1 MAGIC
6 DRRRCSFRAA
16 ALVLLGM
23 LALRTAFVPGPSTPA
38 RLDLASS
45 AGAALGTLALP
56 AFAEEA
62 AKEVAKEAEKA
73 VEGKI
78 ELGGGFAI
86 NLDIPETN
94 IVNIIA
100 LFAGL
105 VYLLG
110 PVLDESMTS
119 RSKDIQQDIDDAV
132 AKFDEAQT
140 RLAEAQKAQSQ
151 AMEVVAEING
161 QIDKDKKEADIK
173 LAQREKDLL
182 AEQERLAESTI
193 KSLQTIADAKVNAY
207 IKEQSVLQAVPK
219 LMNMSAKD
227 KKKFT
232 DALIDQI

>member
-1 MAGIC
+1 
-6 DRRRCSFRAA
+6 
-16 ALVLLGM
+16 VLLGV
-23 LALRTAFVPGPSTPA
+23 LALKTAFVPGPSAPA
-38 RLDLASS
+38 RLDVATS
-45 AGAALGTLALP
+45 AAVALGTLATP

-62 AKEVAKEAEKA
+62 AKVLVPEEVTEKA

>member
-1 MAGIC
+1 M
-6 DRRRCSFRAA
+6 
-16 ALVLLGM
+16 
-23 LALRTAFVPGPSTPA
+23 
-38 RLDLASS
+38 S
-45 AGAALGTLALP
+45 AMP

-62 AKEVAKEAEKA
+62 AKEVVKEVAKAADGGVAEKAGEAEKA